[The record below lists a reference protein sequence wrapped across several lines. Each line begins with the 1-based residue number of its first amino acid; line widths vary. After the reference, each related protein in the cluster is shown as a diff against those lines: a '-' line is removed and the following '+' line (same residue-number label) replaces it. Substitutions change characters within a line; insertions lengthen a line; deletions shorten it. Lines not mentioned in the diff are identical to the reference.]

1 MFQTTNQYNKIILI
15 DSYDIP
21 CYSHRNP
28 MKIGLLFA
36 QRPLHG
42 GSMKGARPARSHLDD
57 VSDTT
62 KISDWGSYSTEW
74 GICLKKSRIFQ
85 GCNEDIYGICIY
97 IYIWIYTYIYIY
109 MDTVKQGEEPDTPKE
124 KGTQFPGPCMKQQPN
139 APFCTGHL
147 SHAASSGSFTL
158 TRWLLG

>member
-74 GICLKKSRIFQ
+74 GIFFKKSRIFQ
-85 GCNEDIYGICIY
+85 GCNEDIYGICMYIY
-97 IYIWIYTYIYIY
+97 IHIWIYTYIYN
-109 MDTVKQGEEPDTPKE
+109 KQYIRLCLKVSYEHFFQNMMQAIGSWRTL
-124 KGTQFPGPCMKQQPN
+124 C
-139 APFCTGHL
+139 
-147 SHAASSGSFTL
+147 SG
-158 TRWLLG
+158 WW